1 MSQKVS
7 REEGDARIP
16 LLVSAC
22 LAGIPCRYDGR
33 ANTVAEIA
41 MWHARGL
48 VLPVCPEVLGGLPT
62 PRIPCE
68 LRSNS
73 VFDKNG
79 TDRTEAFLKGAQKA
93 LALAQEAGV
102 RTAILKA
109 RSPSCGKGCVYDG
122 TFSHTLCK
130 GDGVFA
136 GLLLK
141 HGIAVCTEETFR
153 ELEPEKLFC
162 RPIAEEKG

>member
-1 MSQKVS
+1 MSKETS
-7 REEGDARIP
+7 RETGNARIP

-33 ANTVAEIA
+33 ANTVADIA
-41 MWHARGL
+41 RWHAQGL
-48 VLPVCPEVLGGLPT
+48 VLAVCPEVLGGLPT

-68 LRSNS
+68 LRSKG

-79 TDRTEAFLKGAQKA
+79 TDRTEAFLKGAEKA
-93 LALAQEAGV
+93 LDLALQAGV
-102 RTAILKA
+102 RTAVLKA
-109 RSPSCGKGCVYDG
+109 RSPSCGKGFVYDG

-141 HGIAVCTEETFR
+141 HGIVVCTEETFR
-153 ELEPEKLFC
+153 ELAPEKIFC
-162 RPIAEEKG
+162 QP

>member
-1 MSQKVS
+1 MSQELS
-7 REEGDARIP
+7 RETGDARIP

-41 MWHARGL
+41 RWHAEGL
-48 VLPVCPEVLGGLPT
+48 VLAVCPEVLGGLPT

-68 LRSNS
+68 LCSKG

-79 TDRTEAFLKGAQKA
+79 TDRTEAFLKGAEKA
-93 LALAQEAGV
+93 LALALEAGV
-102 RTAILKA
+102 RNAVLKA
-109 RSPSCGKGCVYDG
+109 RSPSCGKGLVYDG

-141 HGIAVCTEETFR
+141 HGIDVCTEETFR
-153 ELEPEKLFC
+153 ELAPQKLFC
-162 RPIAEEKG
+162 RP